1 MALLGGRFRRISGRN
16 RRVQYPACLGL
27 FMKSSEIPPD
37 DQGTAQGLACI
48 DRNGQLEKNR
58 VNADVTLFIH
68 RQGKFQNTRN
78 ISTYSKI
85 LNVNFEYVEIYLYIL
100 NF

>member
-1 MALLGGRFRRISGRN
+1 
-16 RRVQYPACLGL
+16 
-27 FMKSSEIPPD
+27 MKSSEIPPD
-37 DQGTAQGLACI
+37 DRGTAQGLACV
-48 DRNGQLEKNR
+48 DRNGQLEKKQR
-58 VNADVTLFIH
+58 VNADVPLFIY